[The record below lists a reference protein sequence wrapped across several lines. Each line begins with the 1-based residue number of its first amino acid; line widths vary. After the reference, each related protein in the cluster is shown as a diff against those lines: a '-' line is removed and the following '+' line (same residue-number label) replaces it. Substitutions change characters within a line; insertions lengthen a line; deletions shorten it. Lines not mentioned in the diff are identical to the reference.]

1 MSNRHEA
8 WNFWKQDDI
17 KRECCVRTP
26 RDLQFACSCTW
37 LHSAHALTHKPN
49 DGIIGTRTV
58 STAVCELVCACALP
72 DSRHTSGA
80 ASGTL
85 MSLFPSSGSMQ
96 KCFGVDREATSI
108 PMVTWHLDWQS
119 YLPLHAM
126 HEDGA
131 LFLKYGRVCHMMT
144 SMSHKQHFHRQSD
157 DVGDATQHKDDK
169 VRWGQS
175 LECVAGAVP
184 LSFAYLVYS
193 SRSQVSQECFCQKT
207 KNVMNAELNSNQIK
221 LSKYE
226 RKAVK
231 ISFIYIGIN
240 QYIKCI

>member
-17 KRECCVRTP
+17 KREFCVRTP

-126 HEDGA
+126 HADGA
-131 LFLKYGRVCHMMT
+131 LFRPHKIWRSLPYDDVDVTKTTLSSPIWWRGRCHT
-144 SMSHKQHFHRQSD
+144 TQRRQS
-157 DVGDATQHKDDK
+157 ALRTKP
-169 VRWGQS
+169 RM
-175 LECVAGAVP
+175 CCRCRP
-184 LSFAYLVYS
+184 LVI
-193 SRSQVSQECFCQKT
+193 R
-207 KNVMNAELNSNQIK
+207 
-221 LSKYE
+221 LSCLLFPKPG
-226 RKAVK
+226 
-231 ISFIYIGIN
+231 ISGMFLSEN
-240 QYIKCI
+240 